1 MKEEKDNIVNY
12 NFLPWSE
19 SWKSVRKD
27 FILWKKDSR
36 DIRNLVDFNSTDF
49 AIDNFK
55 ILIDQDQC
63 KWSKLQT
70 SYSASIIQEF
80 Q

>member
-1 MKEEKDNIVNY
+1 M
-12 NFLPWSE
+12 
-19 SWKSVRKD
+19 
-27 FILWKKDSR
+27 ILLITTFYLNPKAENLYAKILSSARVSLKKNSR

-49 AIDNFK
+49 AIDNFN

>member
-1 MKEEKDNIVNY
+1 MILLITTFYLNPKAENLREK
-12 NFLPWSE
+12 
-19 SWKSVRKD
+19 
-27 FILWKKDSR
+27 ILSFARVSLKKNSR
-36 DIRNLVDFNSTDF
+36 DIRNLVDLNSTDF
-49 AIDNFK
+49 AIDNVN

>member
-1 MKEEKDNIVNY
+1 MTLLITTFYLNPKAENLYEK
-12 NFLPWSE
+12 
-19 SWKSVRKD
+19 
-27 FILWKKDSR
+27 ILSFARVSLKKNSR
-36 DIRNLVDFNSTDF
+36 DIRNLVDFNFTDF
-49 AIDNFK
+49 AIDNFN

-80 Q
+80 

>member
-1 MKEEKDNIVNY
+1 MILLITTFCLNPKAENLHEK
-12 NFLPWSE
+12 
-19 SWKSVRKD
+19 
-27 FILWKKDSR
+27 ILSFARVSLKKNSR
-36 DIRNLVDFNSTDF
+36 DIRNLVDLNSTDF
-49 AIDNFK
+49 AIDNFN